1 MTTVKAALK
10 TMIPTPAEHAAAV
23 VIAGAKQ
30 LGFHRVGIIPIEA
43 PRRLV
48 AYQQWLDAGYAA
60 DMAYLATPEHTEP
73 RAAPRNLLPN
83 AKSMIVVALAYH
95 RDVRSPDSLLR
106 GQIARYAAGEDYH
119 MMMRDRLFAL
129 ARHLSTELGIVV
141 AARPCVDSAPV
152 LERDAAE
159 RAGLG
164 FIAKNTM
171 LIAPGLGSYVVLGE
185 LLVDIELTPTLAPP
199 SKAHCGSCTACLDA
213 CPTQA
218 FVDAYTLDARRCISY
233 LTIEHRGAVPMQFR
247 AAIGTWIFG
256 CDICQQVCP
265 YNAGRGEATPPPL
278 PPRDIEHLLPDLVRL
293 VTFGANQLRHF
304 VKRTALR
311 RSPREQILRNV
322 AIALGNSRDERAL
335 APLLQL
341 LTHRH
346 PMVRGHAAWGLGQLA
361 SHLALVQAAA
371 IRAQLTQALLDEHSA
386 EVIEE
391 LTLALAA
398 IEAGPQPHETGATV

>member
-1 MTTVKAALK
+1 ML
-10 TMIPTPAEHAAAV
+10 PTPAEHAAAV

-43 PRRLV
+43 PRRFA
-48 AYQQWLDAGYAA
+48 AYQQWLNAGYAA

-73 RAAPRNLLPN
+73 RAAPRQLLPN
-83 AKSMIVVALAYH
+83 ARSMIVVALAYH

-106 GQIARYAAGEDYH
+106 GNIARYAAGEDYH
-119 MMMRDRLFAL
+119 MIMRDRLFAL
-129 ARHLSTELGIVV
+129 ARLLSTELGIVV

-152 LERDAAE
+152 LERDAAQ

-185 LLVDIELTPTLAPP
+185 LLVDLELTPTVAPV

-213 CPTQA
+213 CPTKA

-247 AAIGTWIFG
+247 TAIGTWIFG

-265 YNAGRGEATPPPL
+265 YNAGRGEPTPAPL

-322 AIALGNSRDERAL
+322 AIALGNSHDERAV
-335 APLLQL
+335 APLRQL
-341 LTHRH
+341 LAHRH
-346 PMVRGHAAWGLGQLA
+346 PLVRGHAAWGLGQLA
-361 SHLALVQAAA
+361 LQLPTAHADA
-371 IRAQLTQALLDEHSA
+371 IRGQLMHALTDEHST

-391 LTLALAA
+391 FNAALAA
-398 IEAGPQPHETGATV
+398 SAAAP

>member
-1 MTTVKAALK
+1 M
-10 TMIPTPAEHAAAV
+10 MPTPAEHAAAV
-23 VIAGAKQ
+23 VIAAAKQ
-30 LGFHRVGIIPIEA
+30 LGFQRVGIIPIEA
-43 PRRLV
+43 PRRLD
-48 AYQQWLDAGYAA
+48 AYQRWLDAGHAA
-60 DMAYLATPEHTEP
+60 DMAYLASPEHTEP
-73 RAAPRNLLPN
+73 RAAPRQLLPN

-95 RDVRSPDSLLR
+95 RDVRPPDSLLR
-106 GQIARYAAGEDYH
+106 GKIARYAAGEDYH

-129 ARHLSTELGIVV
+129 ARQLSTELGIVV

-159 RAGLG
+159 RAQLG

-185 LLVDIELTPTLAPP
+185 LLVDVELTPTLAAPT
-199 SKAHCGSCTACLDA
+199 KAHCGSCTACLEA

-218 FVDAYTLDARRCISY
+218 FVDAYTLDAARCISY
-233 LTIEHRGAVPMQFR
+233 LTIEHRGNVPKQFR
-247 AAIGTWIFG
+247 AAMGAWIFG

-265 YNAGRGEATPPPL
+265 YNAGRGEPSPPPL

-293 VTFGANQLRHF
+293 VTFGANQLRNF

-311 RSPREQILRNV
+311 RAPREQILRNV

-341 LTHRH
+341 LGHRH
-346 PMVRGHAAWGLGQLA
+346 PMVRCHAAWAMGELA
-361 SHLALVQAAA
+361 PHLPSTDADAIQHHLAHAVISELDVDVIDEINAA
-371 IRAQLTQALLDEHSA
+371 I
-386 EVIEE
+386 
-391 LTLALAA
+391 AA
-398 IEAGPQPHETGATV
+398 ITPAPTSG